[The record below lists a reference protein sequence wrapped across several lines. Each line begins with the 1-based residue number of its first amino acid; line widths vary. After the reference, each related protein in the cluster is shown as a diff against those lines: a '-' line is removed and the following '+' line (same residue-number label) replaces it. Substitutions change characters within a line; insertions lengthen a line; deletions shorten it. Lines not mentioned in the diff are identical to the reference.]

1 MELCSKVICVDEGFR
16 NKLTGLTMYLT
27 FYTGV
32 TLTLTQIG
40 FVSPSLFYE
49 KELHIIFYLAFL
61 HRIVGE
67 GPSSGFGMQ
76 ASGFVYF
83 WHARS
88 LVFVYHA
95 ACICCLP
102 RPRHYHQARKQ

>member
-1 MELCSKVICVDEGFR
+1 MCVDEGFR
-16 NKLTGLTMYLT
+16 NELTGPLLT
-27 FYTGV
+27 FCV
-32 TLTLTQIG
+32 TFHMGWGNLDLNSNRVG
-40 FVSPSLFYE
+40 SPSLFYG
-49 KELHIIFYLAFL
+49 KELHIIFYFAFL
-61 HRIVGE
+61 HSIVGE
-67 GPSSGFGMQ
+67 GPSSGFGMH

-83 WHARS
+83 WHARG